1 MWWVLLQYFGGDGCD
16 HTNAFVGVTIGL
28 SVLVTLL
35 SVIKS
40 VQNGALLPSAV
51 IVAYATYLVTVA
63 VIGIPEDNSSTCVG
77 RHGKVSSS
85 GKQGVYSVGVILTI
99 LSTGYATIRAASTGQ
114 SLNPVEREAVAEN
127 GKAGQEDET
136 FDDEEEG
143 TQYRRD
149 IPDENPT
156 TVMFP
161 ALSCSYS
168 FFHIVYAL
176 GAMHLAMV
184 LNDWQI
190 SINAGSSTLANDN
203 PWTGTWVNIGSQW
216 ACFAIYFWSLVA
228 PLVCRGR
235 DFS

>member
-143 TQYRRD
+143 TQY
-149 IPDENPT
+149 
-156 TVMFP
+156 
-161 ALSCSYS
+161 SYS